1 MWVGERRGS
10 SSITTVEYLEM
21 LPGNCIH
28 YNLEEGVLRISGR
41 GHASTLLHADKRF
54 ESCVDDAHGEAEV
67 AVELGDGCIFRSPPG
82 RCCIC
87 LHCGTVVR
95 RHDGARHTHE
105 RVPSSSWRA
114 SPSSPSAVRP
124 S

>member
-41 GHASTLLHADKRF
+41 GHASTLLHAEHFK
-54 ESCVDDAHGEAEV
+54 
-67 AVELGDGCIFRSPPG
+67 SPPG
-82 RCCIC
+82 QTGLSWGCRFQRGVGVEDAPRLNSQVFFRQVLEVGAGHALPARKRGRCA
-87 LHCGTVVR
+87 HR
-95 RHDGARHTHE
+95 ERARTP
-105 RVPSSSWRA
+105 VPLSDR
-114 SPSSPSAVRP
+114 
-124 S
+124 

>member
-41 GHASTLLHADKRF
+41 GHASTLH
-54 ESCVDDAHGEAEV
+54 V
-67 AVELGDGCIFRSPPG
+67 
-82 RCCIC
+82 
-87 LHCGTVVR
+87 
-95 RHDGARHTHE
+95 
-105 RVPSSSWRA
+105 
-114 SPSSPSAVRP
+114 
-124 S
+124 